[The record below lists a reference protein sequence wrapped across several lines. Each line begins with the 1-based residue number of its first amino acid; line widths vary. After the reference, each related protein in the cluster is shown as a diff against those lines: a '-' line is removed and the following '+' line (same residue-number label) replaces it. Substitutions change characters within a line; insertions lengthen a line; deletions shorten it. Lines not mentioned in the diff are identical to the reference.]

1 MSPFY
6 AMMRIINVM
15 DSLSFQFNPYSFL
28 GVLLF
33 LLGLINVIFLLR
45 FEHKTTVTWFWIA
58 ALAGF
63 TASMTAV
70 FLLPTLV
77 VWGSAFWPQQDGWVV
92 FSMAAII
99 GLIYHYPE
107 KDTSVEARLAIG
119 LGIGATALA
128 LGYCFYYAWEILVA
142 HNFGL
147 DILPLYLPLA
157 PVMVVVTLGLAVR
170 RTLLLHQAAVG
181 RREFLAALLHPHPRA
196 YTLRNISVA
205 LFLGLGQGLVSVLG
219 MSGLLSLPFDM
230 YGIGFFLMALIVML
244 IYSSWDHATH
254 QPDLIVK
261 LIGLTLVTLQVALGV
276 VGLVDIHS
284 AVLQSEATLLQNVE
298 IARRAV
304 QAGDLNDLPAAI
316 EYIVAQPDPDNST
329 LGVHLVYAR
338 DADRATGPLLTE
350 IQSQYEHG
358 PEPSLV
364 WSYYYDYYL
373 TSGRP
378 QRSANLYLGD
388 HPRDTYNQYVGYTF
402 RGDPFRSASLI
413 QAAPQTYEVIFEL
426 ETANAPVHSAG
437 LVMTGVILISNL
449 FIMVI
454 FPLFFRSKI
463 IAPLNRLLQGVTQAN
478 TGDLNVVVPVSQ
490 NDEIGFLTQSF
501 NAMIA
506 SIQAQIAARQQ
517 KEVALQEL
525 TNTLE
530 QRVAGRTRELAVLYD
545 ISAVASQAQTVE
557 TLLALSL
564 TQTMTALE
572 SDLGAVFLV
581 DDLKDPYRGDAP
593 RLKQIAC
600 QGICAEMENM
610 PVTLPID
617 HGLLAQ
623 LFRDHEPLLVFDL
636 TVDARIPKLMQNL
649 GRRSFLAAPLR
660 ADDRVLGVLM
670 LIHKIGKTFS
680 AEEVA
685 LLSSIA
691 DQVGLS
697 VQSSYLRQQTVV
709 LEERQHLAQDLHDS
723 VTQVLYGLVTLAE
736 AGQIRLA
743 GGSKDAIQTTFE
755 RIAATARQALN
766 EMRLFVHRLRPSELD
781 QQGLA
786 VALSQR
792 VAAVEGWSG
801 VRIRLLVDDTIR
813 LPAEVEGALYQIAQ
827 EALNNA
833 LRHAH
838 ANTITLKLQSEDR
851 HTLLEISDDGRGF
864 DPQQAQRGLG
874 LTSMAE
880 RARAI
885 HAAFEILTRPGEG
898 TRVRVR
904 VG

>member
-1 MSPFY
+1 MV
-6 AMMRIINVM
+6 RIINIM

-28 GVLLF
+28 GVLLS
-33 LLGLINVIFLLR
+33 LLGLINVVFLLR

-63 TASMTAV
+63 TASMVALFLSVSLAGWGCV
-70 FLLPTLV
+70 FL
-77 VWGSAFWPQQDGWVV
+77 PQPWIV
-92 FSMAAII
+92 FSMTAVI
-99 GLIYHYPE
+99 GLIYHYPKKE
-107 KDTSVEARLAIG
+107 NSREARLAMG
-119 LGIGATALA
+119 FGIGVTVLAFGCGLSYAWQILIDHNFSQGIFPVYPYLTPIMFALA
-128 LGYCFYYAWEILVA
+128 LGLSI
-142 HNFGL
+142 
-147 DILPLYLPLA
+147 
-157 PVMVVVTLGLAVR
+157 R
-170 RTLLLHQAAVG
+170 RTLLLHWAAVG
-181 RREFLAALLHPHPRA
+181 RREFLAALIHPHPSA
-196 YTLRNISVA
+196 LTLRNLSIA
-205 LFLGLGQGLVSVLG
+205 LFLGSGQGLASLLGLSGVLPV
-219 MSGLLSLPFDM
+219 PFDM
-230 YGIGFFLMALIVML
+230 YGIGFFLLALIVML
-244 IYSSWDHATH
+244 IYSSWDHAIH

-261 LIGLTLVTLQVALGV
+261 LIGLTLVTLQAALGA
-276 VGLVDIHS
+276 VGLIGIHN
-284 AVLQSEATLLQNVE
+284 AALQSESRLLQSVE
-298 IARRAV
+298 IAQWAV
-304 QAGDLNDLPAAI
+304 EIGDLDHLPVEI
-316 EYIVAQPDPDNST
+316 EYIVALPDSVTPAQ
-329 LGVHLVYAR
+329 GVRLVYAR
-338 DADRATGPLLTE
+338 DVNRAVGPLLAE
-350 IQSQYEHG
+350 IQSNNGKKSQ
-358 PEPSLV
+358 PPVV
-364 WSYYYDYYL
+364 WGYYYEYYVN
-373 TSGRP
+373 SGQP
-378 QRSANLYLGD
+378 QKVANSYTGN
-388 HPRDTYNQYVGYTF
+388 HPQNTYNQYVGYIF
-402 RGDPFRSASLI
+402 REDSSRSAALA
-413 QAAPQTYEVIFEL
+413 QAPPKTYEVIFEL
-426 ETANAPVHSAG
+426 ATANFPVNSAG
-437 LVMTGVILISNL
+437 LFMTSIILISNL
-449 FIMVI
+449 FILAV
-454 FPLFFRSKI
+454 FPLFFRSQI
-463 IAPLNRLLQGVTQAN
+463 IVPLNRLLDGVTQAN
-478 TGDLNVVVPVSQ
+478 LGDLNVVVPVSQ

-506 SIQAQIAARQQ
+506 SIQTQIAARQQ
-517 KEVALQEL
+517 KEAALQEL

-557 TLLALSL
+557 TLLARSL
-564 TQTMTALE
+564 TQTMTALD
-572 SDLGAVFLV
+572 SDLGAVYLV
-581 DDLKDPYRGDAP
+581 DDLNKDPRQGDVP
-593 RLKQIAC
+593 CLKQIAC

-610 PVTLPID
+610 PVTLPTN

-623 LFRDHEPLLVFDL
+623 LFRDREPLLVFDL
-636 TVDARIPKLMQNL
+636 SADARIPTPMQNL

-697 VQSSYLRQQTVV
+697 VQSSSLRQQTVV

-736 AGQIRLA
+736 AGQVRLA

-786 VALSQR
+786 AALSQR

-838 ANTITLKLQSEDR
+838 ANTITLKLQTEDGP
-851 HTLLEISDDGRGF
+851 TLLEISDDGRGF
-864 DPQQAQRGLG
+864 DPEQVQRGLG
-874 LTSMAE
+874 LVSMAE

-885 HAAFEILTRPGEG
+885 HATFEIITRPGEG
-898 TRVRVR
+898 TRIRVR